1 MRLNIREFGAHIKT
15 FWPMILLALAFTA
28 VGLVFFSSA
37 LSAVW
42 KTHQMQSWH
51 PVVAHLEHAELHSR
65 QGDNGTIYSV
75 RATYYYDYEGQT
87 YRSDRV
93 LLGYVQNGNILA
105 PRLAEYLES
114 ALAEGR
120 PVVAWIDPENPA
132 EAVLYREQGWG
143 SSIATAS
150 FGLMF
155 GGVGLA
161 LLWLCLWRWLPARSP
176 SSGARTAA
184 EKNTAAE
191 SAPWQRYHPWS
202 TSSIRSNA
210 KNSVGFVKF
219 FTLLWNLFAFPFAFI
234 ALSEVKEKPEAIIG
248 LIFPLIGVGLMLLT
262 YVMAKRWQRFGYTPL
277 QMDPYPGAVGGQVG
291 GVIDVPLPF
300 DPNRQFKTSLTC
312 IHSYLRGSEENQ
324 ERREEIIWQSSGF
337 AYTRDHGG
345 ATRLEVLFDVDEGL
359 PASDLP
365 STADYHLWSLR
376 VQAKG
381 SNVKF
386 DRSFEIPVFPT
397 GATSSQLRE
406 LSTEHNLAMS
416 DRLEDIESVLDLQQI
431 PGGVEIFYPPYRK
444 PALKVL
450 GVVMGTILLL
460 GSIVAGFLGAPIL
473 GSLALSALGLF
484 ASALS
489 VYWLAV
495 NLRVR
500 LDDTGLTVENHLW
513 GQSVGHREVSRQDLR
528 GLRVDQGATV
538 QTGQTYTVYYRLQ
551 AITHSNQV
559 IKIGHNLAGREA
571 AIQALEAIS
580 VLTGIPIE
588 AEEKKGSAL
597 A

>member
-1 MRLNIREFGAHIKT
+1 MRLNIREFGTHIKT
-15 FWPMILLALAFTA
+15 FWPLLLLALPFTA
-28 VGLVFFSSA
+28 VGLVLVGSA

-42 KTHQMQSWH
+42 KNHQMQSWP

-75 RATYYYDYEGQT
+75 RAIYYYDYEGLT

-93 LLGYVQNGNILA
+93 LLGYVQNGNTLA

-143 SSIATAS
+143 PFIATAS

-161 LLWLCLWRWLPARSP
+161 LLWLCLPTRSP
-176 SSGARTAA
+176 SSSEP
-184 EKNTAAE
+184 EK
-191 SAPWQRYHPWS
+191 SAKSGPATEHAWQRHHSWS

-219 FTLLWNLFAFPFAFI
+219 FTLIWNLFAFPFAFI
-234 ALSEVKEKPEAIIG
+234 ALPEVKEKPEAIIG
-248 LIFPLIGVGLMLLT
+248 LLFPLIGVGLMFLT
-262 YVMAKRWQRFGYTPL
+262 YAMAKRWRRFGYTPL
-277 QMDPYPGAVGGQVG
+277 QMDPYPGAIGGQVG

-300 DPNRQFKTSLTC
+300 DPNRQFRTSLTC
-312 IHSYLRGSEENQ
+312 IHSYLSGSGENQ

-337 AYTRDHGG
+337 AYTRDHGA

-359 PASDLP
+359 PPSDVP
-365 STADYHLWSLR
+365 NTADYHLWRLR
-376 VQAKG
+376 VQATG
-381 SNVKF
+381 SDVEF
-386 DRSFEIPVFPT
+386 DRSFDIPVFPN
-397 GATSSQLRE
+397 GATSSQLRK

-416 DRLEDIESVLDLQQI
+416 DRLEAIESVLDLQQV

-450 GVVMGTILLL
+450 GLMTGTILLL
-460 GSIVAGFLGAPIL
+460 GGIVAGFRGAPMI
-473 GSLALSALGLF
+473 GSWAASALGF
-484 ASALS
+484 ITAVLS

-495 NLRVR
+495 SLRVR
-500 LDDTGLTVENHLW
+500 LVDTCLTVEKRLW
-513 GQSVGHREVSRQDLR
+513 GRRVGGRVVNRHELR
-528 GLRVDQGATV
+528 GLRVDQGASV

-551 AITHSNQV
+551 AITHNSQV
-559 IKIGHNLAGREA
+559 IKIGHNLAGREV

-588 AEEKKGSAL
+588 AEEKEGSAL
-597 A
+597 T